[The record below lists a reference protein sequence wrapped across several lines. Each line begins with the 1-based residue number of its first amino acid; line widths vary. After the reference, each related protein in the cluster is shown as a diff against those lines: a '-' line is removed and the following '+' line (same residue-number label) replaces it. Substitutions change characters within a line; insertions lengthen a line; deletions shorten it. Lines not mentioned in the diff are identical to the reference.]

1 MILIVIL
8 VFLLIILNIP
18 KKEHF
23 SNQKNQIQG
32 MYFINLD
39 RNPERRFYMEKQFK
53 NHNLDITRYTAFD
66 KNIIDQKYLK
76 DMEDKKMIPSSHQ
89 IKKGK
94 KEGSL
99 ACLVSHT
106 NLWKKIYEENL
117 GDISLIFED
126 DCRILPNF
134 KNKLKTALDNAPSD
148 WDMIWL
154 GYNNVKGDKV
164 SEYYYRPYKG
174 FRRGY
179 NTQHHCY
186 LVRRSAIPKILKIL
200 FPIPVRFLNKDS
212 ILRDNY
218 DKFNAY
224 FYKERL
230 AVQDEESFPISE
242 RTGNKNG

>member
-1 MILIVIL
+1 MIVILIL
-8 VFLLIILNIP
+8 VFLLIILNIS

-23 SNQKNQIQG
+23 NNITKIDG

-39 RNPERRFYMEKQFK
+39 RNPERREYMEKQFRNQDLK
-53 NHNLDITRYTAFD
+53 INRYSAFD
-66 KNIIDQKYLK
+66 KNLINQEYLK
-76 DMEDKKMIPSSHQ
+76 EMEKNNKIPSSYQ
-89 IKKGK
+89 IIKRE

-99 ACLVSHT
+99 ACLISHT

-126 DCRILPNF
+126 DCHILPNF
-134 KNKLKTALDNAPSD
+134 KDKLKIALDNAPQD

-154 GYNNVKGDKV
+154 GYNNVKGDRV

-186 LVRRSAIPKILKIL
+186 LVRRRAIPKILKIL
-200 FPIPVRFLNKDS
+200 FPIPKKFLNKDS

-230 AVQDEESFPISE
+230 AVQDFESFPVSE

>member
-1 MILIVIL
+1 MIVIFVL
-8 VFLLIILNIP
+8 IFLLIIFNIS

-23 SNQKNQIQG
+23 INQNKISG

-39 RNPERRFYMEKQFK
+39 RNPERREYMEKQFK
-53 NHNLDITRYTAFD
+53 NHKLNINRYIAFD
-66 KNIIDQKYLK
+66 KNLINQKYLQ
-76 DMEDKKMIPSSHQ
+76 DMEEKKMIPSSYQ
-89 IKKGK
+89 VKKRK

-99 ACLVSHT
+99 ACLISHT
-106 NLWKKIYEENL
+106 NLWKKIYNENL

-134 KNKLKTALDNAPSD
+134 NDKLKTALDNAPSD

-154 GYNNVKGDKV
+154 GYNNVKGDRV
-164 SEYYYRPYKG
+164 SNYYYRPYKG

-186 LVRRSAIPKILKIL
+186 LVRRRAIPKIISIL
-200 FPIPVRFLNKDS
+200 FPIPLKFLNKDS